1 MANDDQTKRGGG
13 LGGRDLQDSQAG
25 GEAGE
30 FGSRP
35 QAQPAGGGV
44 TASDISSAGG
54 SSGTGGYG
62 KSEDLLEQRDAQP
75 DQGAQPGPV
84 GKAPSVAVEPAQSRG
99 ERYDEA
105 QGGGRGALF
114 DGTGGVSESAE
125 EEDGDRPRSEAEDF
139 EREAD

>member
-1 MANDDQTKRGGG
+1 MANDGQAKSGAG
-13 LGGRDLQDSQAG
+13 LGGRDLQDSQSG
-25 GEAGE
+25 GETGE

-62 KSEDLLEQRDAQP
+62 KAEDVLEQRDSQP
-75 DQGAQPGPV
+75 DQGAEPGLV
-84 GKAPSVAVEPAQSRG
+84 GSTSAPAAEPGQSRG
-99 ERYDEA
+99 EAYDEA

-114 DGTGGVSESAE
+114 DGTGGVSAGAE
-125 EEDGDRPRSEAEDF
+125 EEDDDPARSEAEDF